1 LYTCNVQPLPPLKKE
16 SATPFEPSGH
26 SALKKTPQPI
36 GTVPAGQAALTLVT
50 HEVAGD
56 VGVQLVMTA
65 GTLPASV
72 TVLWGPAGPV
82 APVAPVA
89 PDEPVAPV
97 EPFAPVAP

>member
-1 LYTCNVQPLPPLKKE
+1 LYTWSVQPLALLKKE

-26 SALKKTPQPI
+26 NALKKTPQPI

-56 VGVQLVMTA
+56 TGVQLVMTA

-82 APVAPVA
+82 APVGPVE
-89 PDEPVAPV
+89 PVEPVAPV
-97 EPFAPVAP
+97 AP